1 MRLPQ
6 QVPEPLHESLF
17 EVFGIIGLAI
27 FGMVMVFLGW
37 LKYRDRN
44 KPPGRKARKRTER
57 NGKQK

>member
-6 QVPEPLHESLF
+6 QAPEPLHENLF
-17 EVFGIIGLAI
+17 EVFGIIGLAL

-44 KPPGRKARKRTER
+44 KRPGRKARKRTEE

>member
-1 MRLPQ
+1 
-6 QVPEPLHESLF
+6 LHENLF